1 MYDLE
6 VIRTPKKYTAGML
19 FYRRY
24 SVSHKLSKAS
34 GTTFACTITVVNMD
48 VVPQRY
54 VRPAR
59 FRVTDVATFY
69 DVRNA
74 LSEIWR
80 ECLYGPPERQVGYAV
95 TGMLIMP
102 KHEENEGSICL

>member
-6 VIRTPKKYTAGML
+6 VIRTPIKYTAGI
-19 FYRRY
+19 RPQSY
-24 SVSHKLSKAS
+24 SVFGKLIEAL
-34 GTTFACTITVVNMD
+34 GTTFACTITIVNMD

-59 FRVTDVATFY
+59 FLITDVATFY
-69 DVRNA
+69 DVRDA

-80 ECLYGPPERQVGYAV
+80 QCLYGPPERQVGYAV
-95 TGMLIMP
+95 TGTSPILP
-102 KHEENEGSICL
+102 CPT